1 MTRRTMLAASAAGT
15 AVAMAATMKPA
26 LLGGTK
32 TRSARWPTWPVWDK
46 TDEEA
51 ILGALRSGRWY
62 RVGGSKVDAFE
73 KQYASL
79 TGAAH
84 CLATAN
90 GTSALLTSMAAM
102 GIGAGDEVIV
112 PAYTFIATVNAV
124 MMLNALPVF
133 ADTDMDSFQVDAR
146 NMASKVTSRTTLLM
160 PVHMAGAAADLDSIL
175 EIGKQKN
182 TPVLEDACQAH
193 LGEWRGRKVGT
204 WGAAGCFSFQ
214 ASKNLNAG
222 EGGAILTSS
231 SDLVERAYAFHNNSN
246 RRKAD
251 APFDGRGLNL
261 RMTEFQGALL
271 VSQMARIEEFA
282 KKRDE
287 NAKYLDSML
296 RQIPGITPQKNHDGC
311 TRSAWHLFMLRYD
324 SGRFNG
330 LARAR
335 FLKALQAEGITC
347 SSGYTPLNKSE
358 SVMRALATK
367 GYQRIFGKKILE
379 EWKERNQCPQ
389 NDKLCEQAVWFT
401 QNMLIGSRADMEQ
414 IAEAIKRIQTWSADL
429 AKG

>member
-1 MTRRTMLAASAAGT
+1 MLAASAAGSSM
-15 AVAMAATMKPA
+15 AMAAGPKPA
-26 LLGGTK
+26 LLGGIK
-32 TRSARWPTWPVWDK
+32 TRAARWPTWPVWDK

-51 ILGALRSGRWY
+51 ILGALRSSRWY
-62 RVGGSKVDAFE
+62 RVGGTKVDAFE
-73 KQYASL
+73 TQYASL
-79 TGAAH
+79 TGAPH

-102 GIGAGDEVIV
+102 GIGAGDEVVI
-112 PAYTFIATVNAV
+112 PAYTFVATVNAV

-146 NMASKVTSRTTLLM
+146 SMASRVTSQTTLLM
-160 PVHMAGAAADLDSIL
+160 PVHMAGAAADLDAIL
-175 EIGKQKN
+175 EVGKQKKV
-182 TPVLEDACQAH
+182 PVLEDACQAH
-193 LGEWRGRKVGT
+193 LGEWRGRNLGT

-214 ASKNLNAG
+214 ASKNLNSG
-222 EGGAILTSS
+222 EGGAILTAS

-246 RRKAD
+246 RRKVD

-282 KKRDE
+282 KRRDD

-296 RQIPGITPQKNHDGC
+296 RQIPGINPQKNHEGC

-324 SGRFNG
+324 SGPFNG
-330 LARAR
+330 LPRAK

-358 SVMRALATK
+358 SVVRALATK
-367 GYQRIFGKKILE
+367 SYQRVFGKTVLE
-379 EWKERNQCPQ
+379 EWTDRNHCPQ

-414 IAEAIKRIQTWSADL
+414 IAEAVKKIQTWSRDL